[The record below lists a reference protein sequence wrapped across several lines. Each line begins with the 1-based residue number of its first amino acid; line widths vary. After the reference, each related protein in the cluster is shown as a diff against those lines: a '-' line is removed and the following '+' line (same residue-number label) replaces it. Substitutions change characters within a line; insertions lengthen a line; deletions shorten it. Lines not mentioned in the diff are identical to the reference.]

1 MLYVSLNH
9 PVSVTFIKENR
20 VITLIQC
27 LFNLLK
33 YVYIAK
39 TPHMNLRVINHSKYL
54 HTNENTVTKMK
65 IGQKRLQFE

>member
-9 PVSVTFIKENR
+9 PVSVTFIIEHR

-33 YVYIAK
+33 YVFIAK
-39 TPHMNLRVINHSKYL
+39 TPHMNLRVIIL
-54 HTNENTVTKMK
+54 NTYTQMK
-65 IGQKRLQFE
+65 ILLQK